1 MRIIEIHQNHFQMP
15 VPESMNNIL
24 QRLVTDIIKGES
36 CYREDQK
43 PYCAEKS
50 ALLLTRR
57 EIDAQKYLIA
67 VAEKYKI
74 PAEETEVTRKNLAN
88 YEAMLECAIW
98 RKKSGRN
105 EQ

>member
-1 MRIIEIHQNHFQMP
+1 MQLIEIHQNHFQMP

-74 PAEETEVTRKNLAN
+74 PAEETEVTRRNLEM
-88 YEAMLECAIW
+88 YEECL
-98 RKKSGRN
+98 KKLVAGRDEEH
-105 EQ
+105 EQQ

>member
-67 VAEKYKI
+67 VAE
-74 PAEETEVTRKNLAN
+74 TEVTRGNLAN
-88 YEAMLECAIW
+88 YEAMLEDAIRR
-98 RKKSGRN
+98 RKGG
-105 EQ
+105 

>member
-74 PAEETEVTRKNLAN
+74 PVEKTEVTRGNLAN
-88 YEAMLECAIW
+88 YEAMLEDAIRR
-98 RKKSGRN
+98 RKGG
-105 EQ
+105 

>member
-1 MRIIEIHQNHFQMP
+1 MP

-43 PYCAEKS
+43 PYCDKKS

-98 RKKSGRN
+98 RKESGRN